1 MDKQYIIPVVGQIY
15 HNRGGGEYRCTGNRL
30 YMSDEQQRRALSLGD
45 HVAYMERV
53 KDGWS
58 LAAHGADPV
67 WGRQHQVELLYRGAL
82 PLLTVHSPSL
92 GQGRRH
98 LNRRLGGVS
107 ALCGRSIQAIFRKE
121 EAVWTC

>member
-58 LAAHGADPV
+58 LTAHGVIQYAD
-67 WGRQHQVELLYRGAL
+67 G
-82 PLLTVHSPSL
+82 
-92 GQGRRH
+92 
-98 LNRRLGGVS
+98 
-107 ALCGRSIQAIFRKE
+107 SIEWNYSTGEHFPY
-121 EAVWTC
+121 

>member
-58 LAAHGADPV
+58 LSAHGVIQYGD
-67 WGRQHQVELLYRGAL
+67 G
-82 PLLTVHSPSL
+82 
-92 GQGRRH
+92 
-98 LNRRLGGVS
+98 
-107 ALCGRSIQAIFRKE
+107 SIEWNYSTGEHFPY
-121 EAVWTC
+121 